1 MPQQSFVW
9 MFSCSVLM
17 LSNRHLQ
24 WINQRLLPAVLPG
37 INISLVI
44 HPDRL
49 SQQYLDDQ
57 LSISTLLIQHNR

>member
-1 MPQQSFVW
+1 
-9 MFSCSVLM
+9 M